1 MVSKDSNIVLVVDD
15 DPGMLKSVQRLL
27 RLHAYEPIL
36 FSSVEAFKNYSD
48 VEEAACVILDINLKD
63 GSGIE
68 LRHGLNDEG
77 IAVPV
82 IFMTGNEDPAI
93 RKVALNSGCI
103 AFLTKPFSAQE
114 LTNRYIVRRLG
125 RRRAYDRRACR
136 RQVNTCCGHSPCRR
150 AISET
155 TAPETSVFLDD
166 PGLVVLGKPTTASC
180 LRDHLQPARRHIRLK
195 RMVKHRHKPIPSK
208 RS

>member
-48 VEEAACVILDINLKD
+48 VEEAACVILDINLPD

-68 LRHGLNDEG
+68 LRHGLNDAG

-82 IFMTGNEDPAI
+82 IYMTGNEDPAI
-93 RKVALNSGCI
+93 RKAALNSGCI
-103 AFLTKPFSAQE
+103 AFITKPFSAQE
-114 LTNRYIVRRLG
+114 LIEPLH
-125 RRRAYDRRACR
+125 RA
-136 RQVNTCCGHSPCRR
+136 
-150 AISET
+150 T
-155 TAPETSVFLDD
+155 T
-166 PGLVVLGKPTTASC
+166 
-180 LRDHLQPARRHIRLK
+180 
-195 RMVKHRHKPIPSK
+195 
-208 RS
+208 RSA